1 MMNSFK
7 RANNALTHAQIINE
21 YEDKVRALERDNE
34 RLNAYNEKVE
44 NAKYALRIQI
54 SSLRKALKQKP
65 DKIKQAKLEL
75 CLDIRE
81 ALK

>member
-1 MMNSFK
+1 MNSFK

-21 YEDKVRALERDNE
+21 YEDKVRVLERENK

-44 NAKYALRIQI
+44 NAKYALRIKI

-65 DKIKQAKLEL
+65 DKIKQAQLQSL
-75 CLDIRE
+75 LDIQE
-81 ALK
+81 ELK

>member
-1 MMNSFK
+1 MNTFK
-7 RANNALTHAQIINE
+7 QANNLLTHAQIVNE

-44 NAKYALRIQI
+44 NAKYALRIKI

-65 DKIKQAKLEL
+65 DKIKQAQLEL

-81 ALK
+81 ELK

>member
-1 MMNSFK
+1 MNSFK
-7 RANNALTHAQIINE
+7 RANNALTHAKIVNE
-21 YEDKVRALERDNE
+21 YEDKVRTLERDNE

-44 NAKYALRIQI
+44 NAKYALIIKI
-54 SSLRKALKQKP
+54 SSLRKALQKKP
-65 DKIKQAKLEL
+65 DKIKQAQLEL